1 MAASVREALEAA
13 LNDDENDES
22 KASGDIGSDT
32 SNSGVPAEGEN
43 KAGDD
48 LPGAGDKKDEGQ
60 EGGPDPGGDT
70 GSESTKEA
78 EAARDGAEQDPGKD
92 EWAGSKLNPPED
104 WPSKDREAFESL
116 PAESKE
122 FLLRRSKEIQADY
135 TRKTQEAAELKKQ
148 YEPLN
153 QVVAEFRPFAQQ
165 QGMTEHQLV
174 NAWANAQKMLINGQ
188 GRDLLMYLADQYNVN
203 LGEQPEGEQNSQ
215 ISELKQHI
223 AKLENQLG
231 QTVQTVQ
238 SSHSAAMEERLN
250 EFANQKDDKGELL
263 HPHFDDVME
272 DMVYLAKV
280 EKQAG
285 KTPNVN
291 DLYDR
296 AVWMNPTIREK
307 KLASQREAEAEK
319 ARQDAERKKREEKER
334 AEKAN
339 LASANA
345 SGDGSAP
352 APTQDGSNLRSLIE
366 HEFKEQKGRI

>member
-13 LNDDENDES
+13 LNDDTDDETKTDTSAPEAETPPEEQETDVQGGGDSGDEAKPRGGSEDDNES
-22 KASGDIGSDT
+22 KRATASDDTGGGDKEGASDT
-32 SNSGVPAEGEN
+32 D
-43 KAGDD
+43 KD
-48 LPGAGDKKDEGQ
+48 LA
-60 EGGPDPGGDT
+60 
-70 GSESTKEA
+70 
-78 EAARDGAEQDPGKD
+78 
-92 EWAGSKLNPPED
+92 PPED

-122 FLLRRSKEIQADY
+122 FLLRRSKEMQADY
-135 TRKTQEAAELKKQ
+135 TKKTEEAAELKKQ

-153 QVVAEFRPFAQQ
+153 QVISQFKPFAEQ
-165 QGMTEHQLV
+165 QGMDEHQLV
-174 NAWANAQKMLINGQ
+174 NAWANAQKMLLNGQ
-188 GRDLLMYLADQYNVN
+188 GRDLLMYLADQYKIN
-203 LGEQPEGEQNSQ
+203 LGEQSETEQNGE

-231 QTVQTVQ
+231 QTVKTVE

-285 KTPNVN
+285 KTPNVK
-291 DLYDR
+291 DLYER
-296 AVWMNPTIREK
+296 AVWMNPTVREQ

-352 APTQDGSNLRSLIE
+352 APTQDGSDLRSLIE
-366 HEFKEQKGRI
+366 QEFKEQQGKI

>member
-1 MAASVREALEAA
+1 MAESVREALEAA
-13 LNDDENDES
+13 LNDDTDDET
-22 KASGDIGSDT
+22 KTDTTASEAETAAEEQEDDSPSAGGSDDET
-32 SNSGVPAEGEN
+32 
-43 KAGDD
+43 KA
-48 LPGAGDKKDEGQ
+48 
-60 EGGPDPGGDT
+60 PGGDSDDNEQQRA
-70 GSESTKEA
+70 SESDDTGEGDKERA
-78 EAARDGAEQDPGKD
+78 TDTDKD
-92 EWAGSKLNPPED
+92 LAPPED

-153 QVVAEFRPFAQQ
+153 QVVSQFKPFAEQ
-165 QGMTEHQLV
+165 QGMNEHQLV

-188 GRDLLMYLADQYNVN
+188 GRDLLMYLADQYKIN
-203 LGEQPEGEQNSQ
+203 LGEQSEPEQNSE
-215 ISELKQHI
+215 ISELRQHI
-223 AKLENQLG
+223 SKLESQLG

-238 SSHSAAMEERLN
+238 GSQSAAMEERLN

-285 KTPNVN
+285 KTPNVK

-296 AVWMNPTIREK
+296 AVWMNPTVREQ

-366 HEFKEQKGRI
+366 HEFKEQRSRI

>member
-1 MAASVREALEAA
+1 MAESVREALEAA
-13 LNDDENDES
+13 LNDDTDDETKTDTTAAEAGTAAEEQEADS
-22 KASGDIGSDT
+22 PSAVGSDDEAKASGGDSDDNEQQRASESDDT
-32 SNSGVPAEGEN
+32 GE
-43 KAGDD
+43 
-48 LPGAGDKKDEGQ
+48 GDKERAADTDKDL
-60 EGGPDPGGDT
+60 T
-70 GSESTKEA
+70 
-78 EAARDGAEQDPGKD
+78 
-92 EWAGSKLNPPED
+92 PPED

-153 QVVAEFRPFAQQ
+153 QVVSQFKPFAEQ
-165 QGMTEHQLV
+165 QGMNEHQLV

-188 GRDLLMYLADQYNVN
+188 GRDLLMYLADQYKIN
-203 LGEQPEGEQNSQ
+203 LGEQPETEQNSE
-215 ISELKQHI
+215 ISELRQHI
-223 AKLENQLG
+223 SKLESQLG

-285 KTPNVN
+285 KTPNVK

-296 AVWMNPTIREK
+296 AVWMNPTVREQ

-366 HEFKEQKGRI
+366 HEFKEQRGRI